1 MEGRHWD
8 FESSQK
14 NVDGRKALRELS
26 LDLTA
31 GAKYFE
37 EGKAPRANR
46 LWNRALERASNQKL
60 LDTWYYETPI
70 ALLFELGRL
79 VHKGHQDIADRLIK
93 TITHYAEIWLD
104 ENDPRRSL
112 FAAFE
117 GLEISQ
123 LRDGYSSAALSL
135 LEGLATRL
143 EKHNPLLYQFG
154 LHRALDLVWFDPKTD
169 LRKWVVPVEVIDR
182 ALGPDTPLSVYFLL
196 LDAYRQVAQKS
207 YAKAEEICAQVSRRL
222 NVLHQSGQIDA
233 LKIGMAYRRL
243 GRQYYEQKQYDDA
256 RRILNQALR
265 YIGPEKHSVLVEIY
279 HLQERMARIAR
290 DAIDVEFW
298 RTKLQQ
304 MEVNF
309 NERPQEEI
317 TTPPQLGPTDE
328 VFTPITSFIGSV
340 DDVLMANM
348 WSSMDKFSS
357 FDVNSNQQPM
367 MYFQHPQSNGP
378 SGYTGFQVPVNAS
391 NTPNMFLSH
400 ENSALRFTE
409 DPEPLHGSTF
419 GNQPDFTPM
428 NGTMNPN
435 LMSVDTSFV
444 TPSGMASGQVF
455 EMQDDPNTPMSSW
468 NPNVP
473 RFS

>member
-14 NVDGRKALRELS
+14 NVIGRKALRELS

-31 GAKYFE
+31 GAKYYE

-46 LWNRALERASNQKL
+46 LWNRALEKASKQKL

-79 VHKGHQDIADRLIK
+79 VHKGHQEIAGRLIQ

-117 GLEISQ
+117 NLDISQ

-169 LRKWVVPVEVIDR
+169 LKKWVVPVEVIDR

-207 YAKAEEICAQVSRRL
+207 YARAEEICSQVSRRL
-222 NVLHQSGQIDA
+222 NVLQQSGQIDA

-265 YIGPEKHSVLVEIY
+265 FIGPEKHSVLVEIY
-279 HLQERMARIAR
+279 HLQEKMARIAK
-290 DAIDVEFW
+290 DTIDVEFW

-304 MEVNF
+304 MEINF
-309 NERPQEEI
+309 PELAQEEI
-317 TTPPQLGPTDE
+317 PMLIRSGSTDE
-328 VFTPITSFIGSV
+328 LLTPITQFGSL
-340 DDVLMANM
+340 DDALMANM
-348 WSSMDKFSS
+348 WSSMDNHTS
-357 FDVNSNQQPM
+357 FDANSHQQPM
-367 MYFQHPQSNGP
+367 MYSQSPQANGP
-378 SGYTGFQVPVNAS
+378 AGYTGFGMS
-391 NTPNMFLSH
+391 MNTGGVPNMFLSH
-400 ENSALRFTE
+400 ESSEMRFTE
-409 DPEPLHGSTF
+409 DPEQLRGSTY
-419 GNQPDFTPM
+419 GNQPGFGSM
-428 NGTMNPN
+428 NSTMSPAF
-435 LMSVDTSFV
+435 MSNNTNFA
-444 TPSGMASGQVF
+444 TPSGMTSGQIF
-455 EMQDDPNTPMSSW
+455 EIPDDRSTPLSSW
-468 NPNVP
+468 NPGVP
-473 RFS
+473 GFS